1 MKIVAIVSGGMDSA
15 TLIHHYLDR
24 RDEVKALG
32 FDYGQRHRK
41 ELEYAWRFC
50 EEIGVPFDVAHIEA
64 IRSLIAG
71 QSSQTNPTV
80 EVPDGHYADLTMK
93 TTIVPNRNMIM
104 LSIAIGHAISLG
116 YDAVAYGA
124 HAGDHTIYPDCRE
137 LFAAAMAEAAKL
149 CDWREIKLLRPFIED
164 TKADVAKMGAELG
177 VNFSKTWSCY
187 KGLDNHCGL
196 CGTCVERREAFEVAG
211 VDDPTLY
218 EAA

>member
-15 TLIHHYLDR
+15 TLVHHYINQ

-41 ELEYAWRFC
+41 ELEFAERLC
-50 EEIGVPFDVAHIEA
+50 NELDVPFDVVDLTSI
-64 IRSLIAG
+64 SKFIAG
-71 QSSQTNPTV
+71 QSSQVNPDV
-80 EVPDGHYADLTMK
+80 EVPDGHYADMTMK
-93 TTIVPNRNMIM
+93 ITIVPNRNMIM
-104 LSIAIGHAISLG
+104 LAVAIGHAISLE

-137 LFAAAMAEAAKL
+137 SFAAAMEGAAKL
-149 CDWREIKLLRPFIED
+149 CDWREIKLLRPFVND
-164 TKADVAKMGAELG
+164 SKADVAKMGNGLG
-177 VNFSKTWSCY
+177 VNFSHTWSCY
-187 KGLDNHCGL
+187 KGRDNHCGK
-196 CGTCVERREAFEVAG
+196 CGTCVERREAFELSG